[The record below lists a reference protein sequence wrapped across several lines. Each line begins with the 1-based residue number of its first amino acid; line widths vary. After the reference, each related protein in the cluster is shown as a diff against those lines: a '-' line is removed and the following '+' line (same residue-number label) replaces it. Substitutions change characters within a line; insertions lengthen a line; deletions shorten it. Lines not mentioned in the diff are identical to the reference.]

1 MSEGVR
7 EVLERIGLVLGIFAG
22 VWVCLWF
29 SWDSFLIL
37 LGLPSL
43 NWYQALG
50 ATILVFLI
58 FGAVYLLKE
67 DFRE

>member
-1 MSEGVR
+1 MELLQEIGK
-7 EVLERIGLVLGIFAG
+7 RIGVVLGIFAG
-22 VWVCLWF
+22 VYICFWF
-29 SWDSFLIL
+29 SWDSFLVL

-50 ATILVFLI
+50 GTVLATLI
-58 FGAVYLLKE
+58 FGAIYLLKE